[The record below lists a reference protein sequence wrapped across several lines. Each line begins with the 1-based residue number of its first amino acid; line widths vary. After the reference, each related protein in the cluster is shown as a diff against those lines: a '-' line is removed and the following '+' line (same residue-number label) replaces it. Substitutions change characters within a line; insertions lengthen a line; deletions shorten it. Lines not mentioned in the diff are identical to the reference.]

1 MTSEEAVYKLAEHLL
16 GESWYLIDPLGSEQA
31 NDAIVNAI
39 KKYYPAAEN
48 TPVEKWR
55 IRHKRCTW
63 CVYYLPIY
71 NKFNPVKGVI
81 ETQYKCVAK
90 DKVISNI
97 LMPRPFCTLFNLK
110 KEE

>member
-16 GESWYLIDPLGSEQA
+16 GENWYLVDPLGSEQA

-55 IRHKRCTW
+55 IRHKRCAW
-63 CVYYLPIY
+63 CVYKQIM
-71 NKFNPVKGVI
+71 GVYEPTNRCI
-81 ETQYKCVAK
+81 AK
-90 DKVISNI
+90 DKVIHDVLS
-97 LMPRPFCTLFNLK
+97 PRPFCTLFNLK
-110 KEE
+110 REN